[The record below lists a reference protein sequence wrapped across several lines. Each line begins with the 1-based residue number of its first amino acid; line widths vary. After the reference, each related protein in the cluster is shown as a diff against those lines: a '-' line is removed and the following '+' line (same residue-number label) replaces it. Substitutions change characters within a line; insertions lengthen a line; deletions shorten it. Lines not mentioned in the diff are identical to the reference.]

1 MIYNLTDPAQ
11 AHALLSDLW
20 PKIKASLLAGHRLT
34 LEIKRETRSNEQN
47 KLMWAL
53 LQDVASQVDWYGQ
66 RLSAEDFK
74 HIFSASL
81 KKQRAVPGLDG
92 GVVVLGQSTRKM
104 TKEEMSELCELI
116 MAFGAER
123 GVRWSDEQQTDA

>member
-20 PKIKASLLAGHRLT
+20 PKIKDSLAAGHRLT
-34 LEIKRETRSNEQN
+34 LEVKRETRTNDQN
-47 KLMWAL
+47 RL
-53 LQDVASQVDWYGQ
+53 LWSLLTDVANQVDWYGQ
-66 RLSAEDFK
+66 RLSNEDWK
-74 HIFSASL
+74 HMFTASL

-123 GVRWSDEQQTDA
+123 GVRWSDEEKSVT

>member
-1 MIYNLTDPAQ
+1 MIYNLTEPAQ

-20 PKIKASLLAGHRLT
+20 PKIKASLSAGHRLT
-34 LEIKRETRSNEQN
+34 LEVKRETRTLPQN
-47 KLMWAL
+47 AL
-53 LQDVASQVDWYGQ
+53 LWSLLTDVSRQVEWYGQ
-66 RLSAEDFK
+66 RLSPEDFK
-74 HIFSASL
+74 HIFTASL
-81 KKQRAVPGLDG
+81 KRQRAVPGLDG

-123 GVRWSDEQQTDA
+123 NVRWSDSPANE

>member
-20 PKIKASLLAGHRLT
+20 PKIKASLSVGHRLT
-34 LEIKRETRSNEQN
+34 LEVKRETRTLDQN
-47 KLMWAL
+47 RL
-53 LQDVASQVDWYGQ
+53 LWSLLTDVANQVDWYGQ
-66 RLSAEDFK
+66 RLSSEDWK
-74 HIFSASL
+74 HMFTASL

-123 GVRWSDEQQTDA
+123 NVRWSDEQQADR